1 MIKLR
6 DITRLEIHDEYG
18 RGFSRYDLDGVSL
31 ETEDDGETLRISL
44 DFEGEPANTTVT
56 VLSAAANW
64 LSQDEPNVE
73 MALSAIRDHLD
84 EILGGDDG

>member
-1 MIKLR
+1 MINLQ
-6 DITRLEIHDEYG
+6 DITRLEVIDETG
-18 RGFSRYDLDGVSL
+18 RVFGRWEIDGVSL
-31 ETEDDGETLRISL
+31 SGQDEGRTLKIFLDYGGESSL
-44 DFEGEPANTTVT
+44 NTFT

-64 LSQDEPNVE
+64 LGQDEPNVE

>member
-1 MIKLR
+1 MINLQ
-6 DITRLEIHDEYG
+6 DITRLEVIDETG
-18 RGFSRYDLDGVSL
+18 RVFGRWEIDGVSL
-31 ETEDDGETLRISL
+31 ETKDGGETLRIAL
-44 DFEGEPANTTVT
+44 DFEGESENTTIT

-64 LSQDEPNVE
+64 LGQDEPNVE

>member
-1 MIKLR
+1 MINLR
-6 DITRLEIHDEYG
+6 HITRLEIHDEYG
-18 RGFSRYDLDGVSL
+18 REFSRYDLDGVSL
-31 ETEDDGETLRISL
+31 ETKDDGETLRISL
-44 DFEGEPANTTVT
+44 DFEGEPANTTIT

-64 LSQDEPNVE
+64 LDQDEPNVE